1 MTKTYLFKAMWRS
14 TALVLKVS
22 ATSPEKAMKR
32 AAYQVSKMDGGEFCE
47 DIIFLGEATIQQPR
61 PSLSTTTNK

>member
-47 DIIFLGEATIQQPR
+47 DIIFLGEATIQQSR
-61 PSLSTTTNK
+61 PYLTETKP